1 MIMLNKSLL
10 IQPNSGFV
18 PFSAAGSADHPTA
31 ARLAPQLESVNHWA
45 AHVQTASPWEA
56 PGGVGVRRV
65 EMVILASICGYFTFG
80 LGGLL
85 GLY

>member
-1 MIMLNKSLL
+1 MTMLNKSLF

-18 PFSAAGSADHPTA
+18 PFSGAGTADIDAPVRAVNLQSANDWSA
-31 ARLAPQLESVNHWA
+31 SVA
-45 AHVQTASPWEA
+45 TRPSWEA
-56 PGGVGVRRV
+56 PAGVGVRRV